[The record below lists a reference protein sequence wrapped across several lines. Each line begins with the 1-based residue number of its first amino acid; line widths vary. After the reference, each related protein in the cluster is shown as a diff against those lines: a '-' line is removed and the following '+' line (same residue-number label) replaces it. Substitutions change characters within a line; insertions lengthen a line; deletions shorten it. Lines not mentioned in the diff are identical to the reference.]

1 MIKVHTSLNEDHLEE
16 IENVL
21 YDLYPHNWSI
31 LYENQTKIYKL
42 IGYFKNISQ
51 TELEISKFNKCTSFT
66 TDIDFEYSTIKNE
79 DWKNSYKKHFVPW
92 NLNDFHFVPAW
103 RENEFKNISSNQ
115 KLLIDPGMA
124 FGTGNHETTKLCLK
138 YLIQNLQKPCS
149 ELLIDIGCGSGI
161 IALTASLIG
170 FKNVHAIDN
179 DEEAVRNTLKNAQLN
194 QIDDIVVSKLYL
206 GDLESAN
213 KFDVVFSNIQTDTLI
228 QNASILCNLV
238 NKNGKL
244 ILSGILKNESN
255 KIHQEYGKLLNEMKI
270 NFDLISEDKNEWN
283 LSVFEFR

>member
-1 MIKVHTSLNEDHLEE
+1 M
-16 IENVL
+16 
-21 YDLYPHNWSI
+21 
-31 LYENQTKIYKL
+31 
-42 IGYFKNISQ
+42 
-51 TELEISKFNKCTSFT
+51 
-66 TDIDFEYSTIKNE
+66 
-79 DWKNSYKKHFVPW
+79 
-92 NLNDFHFVPAW
+92 
-103 RENEFKNISSNQ
+103 
-115 KLLIDPGMA
+115 
-124 FGTGNHETTKLCLK
+124 
-138 YLIQNLQKPCS
+138 
-149 ELLIDIGCGSGI
+149 
-161 IALTASLIG
+161 
-170 FKNVHAIDN
+170 
-179 DEEAVRNTLKNAQLN
+179 
-194 QIDDIVVSKLYL
+194 YL